1 MQWGVRGRTARG
13 IAHSGPGGSGRPG
26 GDRQPDVTAG
36 QGVASAGPGVG
47 GAGNDRPA
55 PEGSKGVPL
64 PAAGTLLVRLTASV
78 PIPTAVVRT
87 LQSWLIRRPGRSLE
101 LTLDGDLLKVT
112 AISADEQRRLID
124 AWIARHTER

>member
-1 MQWGVRGRTARG
+1 MEEPRGVLLIQVQADQADPEEIASLTSQLGRELLQLDLESVEQATTG
-13 IAHSGPGGSGRPG
+13 
-26 GDRQPDVTAG
+26 
-36 QGVASAGPGVG
+36 
-47 GAGNDRPA
+47 PA